1 VSAPATTI
9 FTTMTALA
17 EETGAINLGQG
28 FPDEDGPAEV
38 VDAAVAALRSGTQN
52 QYAPLA
58 GVPPLIDAIR
68 AHQRR
73 RYGLDVEDVQV
84 TFGATEALS
93 CAILGLLSPGDEL
106 VALEPVYDSYEA
118 ISRLA
123 GATLRRVGL
132 HPPAWRLDVDE
143 LRAAITP
150 RTRLLLLNTP
160 HNPTGRVLDRAELEG
175 IAALCVEHDL
185 IAVTDEVYEHL
196 VLAGEHIPLATL
208 PGMAQRTLTISS
220 VGKTYSFTGWKI
232 GWASGPAE
240 LVRAVRGVKQFLS
253 FAGGTPLQHAT
264 AAALDAGDLLPDSLA
279 ATLRAKRDRLV
290 GGLAA
295 AGFGVLP
302 SQGTY
307 FVCADVAALGHAD
320 AQELALRLPHE
331 AGVVAIPVGAS
342 SPTPTARPAPC
353 CASPSASATPSSTRR
368 SSASPGGR
376 RADLRAEDRVG
387 AVVVELVHLD
397 GPGRG
402 RVEAQAAE
410 HALVDVALHDLH
422 VAVAGRVDVDG
433 ADLLELGG
441 DRRVARD
448 LVGDLDADE
457 DGVGSHAATPS
468 FCFMMS
474 GICEISSATVMPA
487 SASRAIFSPAV
498 SSLPSTI
505 VPAWPKLMPGISSMN
520 RPAMKATIG
529 RRESFAVTHSASW
542 ASMRPPGSV

>member
-28 FPDEDGPAEV
+28 FPDEDGPAEI
-38 VDAAVAALRSGTQN
+38 VDAAVAALRSGTKN

-58 GVPPLIDAIR
+58 GVPPLVAAIR

-73 RYGLDVEDVQV
+73 RYGLEVEDVQV

-93 CAILGLLSPGDEL
+93 CAILGLLSSGDEL
-106 VALEPVYDSYEA
+106 IALEPVYDSYEA
-118 ISRLA
+118 ITRLS
-123 GATLRRVGL
+123 GATLRRVAL
-132 HPPAWRLDVDE
+132 HPPDWRLDVDE

-150 RTRLLLLNTP
+150 RTRVLLLNTP
-160 HNPTGRVLDRAELEG
+160 HNPTGRVLDRTELEG

-264 AAALDAGDLLPDSLA
+264 AAALDAGDLLPDALA
-279 ATLRAKRDRLV
+279 AALRAKRDRLV

-307 FVCADVAALGHAD
+307 FVCADVAPLGHAD

-331 AGVVAIPVGAS
+331 AGVVAIPVGAFVED
-342 SPTPTARPAPC
+342 PQGETRTLLRFAFCKRDAVLDEAVDRLARW
-353 CASPSASATPSSTRR
+353 
-368 SSASPGGR
+368 
-376 RADLRAEDRVG
+376 
-387 AVVVELVHLD
+387 
-397 GPGRG
+397 
-402 RVEAQAAE
+402 
-410 HALVDVALHDLH
+410 
-422 VAVAGRVDVDG
+422 
-433 ADLLELGG
+433 
-441 DRRVARD
+441 
-448 LVGDLDADE
+448 
-457 DGVGSHAATPS
+457 
-468 FCFMMS
+468 
-474 GICEISSATVMPA
+474 
-487 SASRAIFSPAV
+487 ASR
-498 SSLPSTI
+498 
-505 VPAWPKLMPGISSMN
+505 
-520 RPAMKATIG
+520 
-529 RRESFAVTHSASW
+529 
-542 ASMRPPGSV
+542 